1 MLIHEMTND
10 ECLKALAHLSLGR
23 LACASGGQP
32 YVVPVYLAFDGKH
45 LYGFSTLGKKIEW
58 MRANPLVSVEID
70 DIKSEDQWTS
80 IVVFGSYKE
89 LPDTP
94 AYAAARKHAHE
105 LLRERTMW
113 WQPAFVEDAH
123 PGHPESLTPIF
134 FRIYIDRVTGRQA
147 SPDRVEAETPLP
159 GKKASRL
166 GSILRRMRVMR

>member
-32 YVVPVYLAFDGKH
+32 
-45 LYGFSTLGKKIEW
+45 
-58 MRANPLVSVEID
+58 
-70 DIKSEDQWTS
+70 
-80 IVVFGSYKE
+80 
-89 LPDTP
+89 
-94 AYAAARKHAHE
+94 
-105 LLRERTMW
+105 
-113 WQPAFVEDAH
+113 
-123 PGHPESLTPIF
+123 
-134 FRIYIDRVTGRQA
+134 YIDRVTGRQA